1 MFIYLHR
8 LRERGRSIPKYQ
20 FAFKQPVHARLT
32 VHETFDPVLNR
43 QTRIAR
49 LADPISGQMLDIP
62 PLHDTQLVGLTKEF
76 MSLSGIERVED
87 DLGLGTNDYA
97 QTWLCLLEMGD

>member
-1 MFIYLHR
+1 MLIHLHR

-32 VHETFDPVLNR
+32 VHEVFDQVLNR

-49 LADPISGQMLDIP
+49 LADPLTGQPLDIP
-62 PLHDTQLVGLTKEF
+62 PMLDTQLVGLTREF
-76 MSLSGIERVED
+76 MSLSGIERIED

-97 QTWLCLLEMGD
+97 QTRLCLLELGE